1 MRVVSGAAYTL
12 FAMSSLF
19 DDDFLADLA
28 RAGGEPPPEE
38 PEIPEEAPGDPTVP
52 AGQAPEQVPHDLFEG
67 WDLAPSAGPGPAAG
81 FGERAGRAGA
91 DAYGEEPYG
100 EPEAYYRNGAPRP
113 AVDPAALLEGMN
125 EQQRAA
131 VVHAGSPLLIVAG
144 AGSGKTRVLTHR
156 IAHLLGARRAH
167 PGEILAITF
176 TNKAAGEMKE
186 RVTDLVGQRANA
198 MWVSTFHSAC
208 VRILRRESKKLGF
221 TSSFSIYDA
230 ADSKRLMALVCH
242 DLDLDPKRFPPKSF
256 SAKISNLK
264 NELID
269 EETYAAQV
277 GGDGAGSGG
286 GFEKTLAE
294 AYTMYQARLRE
305 ANALDF
311 DDIIMTTVHLLQAFP
326 DVSEHYR
333 RRFRHVL
340 VDEYQDTNHAQYTL
354 VRELV
359 GPAESAAELCVV
371 GDADQSIYAF
381 RGATIRNILQFEE
394 DYPNATTILLEQN
407 YRSTQTILSAANA
420 VIERNENRRPKNL
433 WTDAGAGATITGYV
447 ADTEHDE
454 AQFVADEI
462 DRLTDAG
469 DARAGD
475 VAVFYRTNAQSRVFE
490 EVFIRVG
497 LPYKVVGGVRFYERK
512 EVRDILAYLRVLA
525 NPEDTVPLRRILNVP
540 KRGIGERAKAMIDA
554 LAQRERISFAQ
565 ALRRVDEAY
574 GMAARS
580 VNAVKRLNVLLEDLR
595 TIVESGVGP
604 VTVLEAVL
612 ERTGYLAELQAST
625 DPQDETRVENLQEL
639 AAVALEFEQERGV
652 TPGEPVDA
660 GARPAAGYAG
670 AGETA
675 APAAVAEGVVARG
688 VEAGAGANFGAAG
701 GPDESDT
708 AVRPVAAQAAAV
720 GAEDAAAAG
729 AGATTGTLADF
740 LDKVALVADSDQ
752 IPDED
757 AEGTG
762 VITLMTLHTA
772 KGLEF
777 PVVFLTGLEDGVF
790 PHMRALGQVNELEE
804 ERRLAYVGITRARER
819 LYLTRSTMR
828 SAWGQPAYNPLSRFL
843 DEIPDQF
850 LTWKRTGP
858 AMPSAS
864 MSSVASSLS
873 SSLSASARSGGGRG
887 TSNAFPTRRV
897 KDRPVVSLAVGDR
910 VTHDSFGLGT
920 VVGVKGSGDA
930 AEATI
935 DFGEEKPK
943 RLLLRYAPVEKL

>member
-1 MRVVSGAAYTL
+1 
-12 FAMSSLF
+12 MSSLF
-19 DDDFLADLA
+19 DDSFLADL
-28 RAGGEPPPEE
+28 GPSGEEPPPP
-38 PEIPEEAPGDPTVP
+38 PEDA
-52 AGQAPEQVPHDLFEG
+52 APEPVPHDLFG
-67 WDLAPSAGPGPAAG
+67 GAFDAPVP
-81 FGERAGRAGA
+81 R
-91 DAYGEEPYG
+91 
-100 EPEAYYRNGAPRP
+100 EAYYRDGAARP

-125 EQQRAA
+125 DQQRAA
-131 VVHAGSPLLIVAG
+131 VVHTGSPLLIVAG

-156 IAHLLGARRAH
+156 IAHLLGARHVH
-167 PGEILAITF
+167 PGQILAITF

-186 RVTDLVGQRANA
+186 RVEELVGPRAHA
-198 MWVSTFHSAC
+198 MWVMTFHSAC

-230 ADSKRLMALVCH
+230 ADSKRLMALVCR
-242 DLDLDPKRFPPKSF
+242 DLDLDPKKFPPKSF

-269 EETYAAQV
+269 EETFAGQAA
-277 GGDGAGSGG
+277 GGTSQTESGG
-286 GFEKTLAE
+286 GFEKTLAQ
-294 AYTMYQARLRE
+294 AYAMYQSRLRE

-326 DVSEHYR
+326 DVADHYR

-359 GPAESAAELCVV
+359 GTPDNAPEDGVAELCVV

-394 DYPNATTILLEQN
+394 DYPDATTILLEQN

-420 VIERNENRRPKNL
+420 VIERNQNRRPKNL
-433 WTDAGAGATITGYV
+433 WTEAGAGASITGYV

-469 DARAGD
+469 DAKAGD
-475 VAVFYRTNAQSRVFE
+475 VAIFYRTNAQSRVFE
-490 EVFIRVG
+490 EIFIRVG

-512 EVRDILAYLRVLA
+512 EVRDVLAYLRVLA

-540 KRGIGERAKAMIDA
+540 KRGIGERAEAMIDA
-554 LAQRERISFAQ
+554 LSLREKISFAQ

-580 VNAVKRLNVLLEDLR
+580 ANAVNRFNVLMEELR
-595 TIVESGVGP
+595 TVVESGAGP
-604 VTVLEAVL
+604 ATVLEAVL

-625 DPQDETRVENLQEL
+625 DPQDETRIENLQEL
-639 AAVALEFEQERGV
+639 AAVALEFEQERE
-652 TPGEPVDA
+652 GE
-660 GARPAAGYAG
+660 
-670 AGETA
+670 
-675 APAAVAEGVVARG
+675 
-688 VEAGAGANFGAAG
+688 
-701 GPDESDT
+701 
-708 AVRPVAAQAAAV
+708 
-720 GAEDAAAAG
+720 EDQ
-729 AGATTGTLADF
+729 GTLAEF
-740 LDKVALVADSDQ
+740 LEKVALVADSDQ

-757 AEGTG
+757 TEGTG

-790 PHMRALGQVNELEE
+790 PHMRALGQTKELEE

-819 LYLTRSTMR
+819 LYLTRASMR
-828 SAWGQPAYNPLSRFL
+828 SAWGQPSYNPPSRFL
-843 DEIPDQF
+843 EEIPEQY
-850 LTWKRTGP
+850 LQWRRTGP
-858 AMPSAS
+858 ATPSAS
-864 MSSVASSLS
+864 MGAVSGLTPGFS
-873 SSLSASARSGGGRG
+873 SSRGSAKAGPSGF
-887 TSNAFPTRRV
+887 ATRRA
-897 KDRPVVSLAVGDR
+897 KEKPVVALTVGDR

-920 VVGVKGSGDA
+920 VVAVKGSGDN
-930 AEATI
+930 AEATV
-935 DFGEEKPK
+935 DFGSEKPK

>member
-1 MRVVSGAAYTL
+1 
-12 FAMSSLF
+12 MSSLF
-19 DDDFLADLA
+19 DDSFLADLRPDA
-28 RAGGEPPPEE
+28 DGPPPPPE
-38 PEIPEEAPGDPTVP
+38 DP
-52 AGQAPEQVPHDLFEG
+52 APEQLPDDLFQG
-67 WDLAPSAGPGPAAG
+67 AFDVPPARDG
-81 FGERAGRAGA
+81 
-91 DAYGEEPYG
+91 
-100 EPEAYYRNGAPRP
+100 YYRDGAPRP
-113 AVDPAALLEGMN
+113 VVDPAALLDGLN

-131 VVHAGSPLLIVAG
+131 VVHTGSPLLIVAG

-156 IAHLLGARRAH
+156 IAHLLGTRRVH
-167 PGEILAITF
+167 PGQILAITF

-186 RVTDLVGQRANA
+186 RVEQLVGPRANA
-198 MWVSTFHSAC
+198 MWVMTFHSAC

-230 ADSKRLMALVCH
+230 ADSKRLMSLVCR
-242 DLDLDPKRFPPKSF
+242 DLDLDPKKFPPKSF

-269 EETYAAQV
+269 DETFADQAQ
-277 GGDGAGSGG
+277 D

-294 AYTMYQARLRE
+294 AYRMYQARLRE

-326 DVSEHYR
+326 DVAEHYQ

-359 GPAESAAELCVV
+359 GKGYEDLEPAELCVV

-394 DYPNATTILLEQN
+394 DYPDATTILLEQN

-420 VIERNENRRPKNL
+420 VIERNESRRPKNL
-433 WTDAGAGATITGYV
+433 WTNAGAGARITGYV

-469 DARAGD
+469 EAKAGD

-490 EVFIRVG
+490 EIFIRVG

-512 EVRDILAYLRVLA
+512 EVRDVLAYLRVLA
-525 NPEDTVPLRRILNVP
+525 NPEDNVPLRRILNVP
-540 KRGIGERAKAMIDA
+540 KRGIGDRAEAMIDA
-554 LAQRERISFAQ
+554 LALREKITFPQ

-580 VNAVKRLNVLLEDLR
+580 ANAVKRFNVLMEELR
-595 TIVESGVGP
+595 TIVDSGAGP
-604 VTVLEAVL
+604 AVVLEAVL

-625 DPQDETRVENLQEL
+625 DPQDETRIENLQEL
-639 AAVALEFEQERGV
+639 AAVALEFEQ
-652 TPGEPVDA
+652 
-660 GARPAAGYAG
+660 
-670 AGETA
+670 
-675 APAAVAEGVVARG
+675 ARG
-688 VEAGAGANFGAAG
+688 EEEG
-701 GPDESDT
+701 
-708 AVRPVAAQAAAV
+708 
-720 GAEDAAAAG
+720 
-729 AGATTGTLADF
+729 TGTLAEF
-740 LDKVALVADSDQ
+740 LEQVALVADSDQ

-757 AEGTG
+757 EEGTG

-777 PVVFLTGLEDGVF
+777 PVVFLTGMEDGVF
-790 PHMRALGQVNELEE
+790 PHMRALGQAKELEE

-819 LYLTRSTMR
+819 LYLTRSSMR
-828 SAWGQPAYNPLSRFL
+828 SAWGQPSYNPPSRFL
-843 DEIPDQF
+843 EEIPGQH

-858 AMPSAS
+858 MAAPAGPTSGI
-864 MSSVASSLS
+864 ASSLS
-873 SSLSASARSGGGRG
+873 SSRSRGGASGFA
-887 TSNAFPTRRV
+887 TRRTSD
-897 KDRPVVSLAVGDR
+897 KPVISLAVGDR
-910 VTHDSFGLGT
+910 VTHDQFGLGT
-920 VVGVKGSGDA
+920 VVEVKGSGSEA
-930 AEATI
+930 QATI
-935 DFGEEKPK
+935 DFGDEKPK